1 MVERIKNT
9 KTVSQSAKIDN
20 RIEYK
25 IKNYKIIKK
34 SQEDNLMK
42 KFFNPKL
49 LTILNSLAVVLVA
62 SSANSACSWM
72 FHQPEFPKEANRF
85 KR

>member
-1 MVERIKNT
+1 MVEQIKNT

-25 IKNYKIIKK
+25 IKKYKIIKK